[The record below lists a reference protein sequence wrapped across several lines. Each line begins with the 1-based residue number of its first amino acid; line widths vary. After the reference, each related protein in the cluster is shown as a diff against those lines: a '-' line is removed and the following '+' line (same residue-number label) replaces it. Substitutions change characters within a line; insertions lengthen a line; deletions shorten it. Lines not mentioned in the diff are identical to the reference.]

1 MTDRKITGRAASIP
15 AGLAAGALVSATVTI
30 LISAIGA
37 HLIISEILPQEQIGY
52 CSIFALLASSMLGAV
67 TASKMVKH
75 RNLIVSLLSGMV
87 YFCILLAVTALFF
100 GGQYEGMGVTF
111 IVILLGTAAAALI
124 TGREGNTRP
133 KRKRKKISR

>member
-15 AGLAAGALVSATVTI
+15 AGLAVGALVSMAVTI

-37 HLIISEILPQEQIGY
+37 HLIISKIVPQEQIGY
-52 CSIFALLASSMLGAV
+52 CSIFALLAGSILGAV
-67 TASKMVKH
+67 TASKKVKH
-75 RNLIVSLLSGMV
+75 KNLVVSFLSGLV
-87 YFCILLAVTALFF
+87 YFFILLAATALFF

-124 TGREGNTRP
+124 TSREGNR
-133 KRKRKKISR
+133 RSNRRRKKIHR